1 MPGTEQ
7 YTLPVVHQAD
17 REEHEENLKCVKGRN
32 YSHMS
37 HKYWRALIL
46 SLFSLPLLVSFL
58 LPPVSRYIIG
68 ALHTAHLP
76 VISEGTSGLY
86 EQWKSG
92 FQLFTCWS
100 FASLHRL
107 ALRLI
112 SPSTPL
118 DQLLLA
124 RAYSVDDWVCP
135 ALTALCGRT
144 VLLRLSEARQMNIKD
159 AVLITTVREDI
170 CPHTHQVNPDEIPNC
185 IEAVQICIHAG
196 AGWGAPV
203 SSSLMMEGANFRS
216 ATPTSPPGSTTAPNG
231 TGPSTC

>member
-100 FASLHRL
+100 FASPQASIEVDQPVNTIRPTAPRACLLRRRL
-107 ALRLI
+107 GLPC
-112 SPSTPL
+112 SNCPL
-118 DQLLLA
+118 
-124 RAYSVDDWVCP
+124 RAYS
-135 ALTALCGRT
+135 AA
-144 VLLRLSEARQMNIKD
+144 EAQRG
-159 AVLITTVREDI
+159 T
-170 CPHTHQVNPDEIPNC
+170 PDEHQGRR
-185 IEAVQICIHAG
+185 ADHHRA
-196 AGWGAPV
+196 
-203 SSSLMMEGANFRS
+203 
-216 ATPTSPPGSTTAPNG
+216 
-231 TGPSTC
+231 